1 MIEIGTKIH
10 DQYSIELKV
19 GFVTR
24 KQQRMNDFSLAMW
37 MFVPRSLDITRT
49 TYPKE
54 MFYQD
59 VKSNIRLITPT
70 FLLREI
76 VDGPAVP
83 LLNIREAFGAMA
95 SSPTKANIGEYEY
108 HIKMFASIV
117 KSAMR
122 DEILHIATNR
132 IEPDANALCEGFI
145 ENAER
150 ILDEYGKL
158 RSIINVP
165 TVETGVMQMYL
176 RGDEFLGDVAGKHLL
191 DLIAWL
197 ESKDMK
203 DLSRKASALYSKIGN
218 HKKNM
223 SYPELREDDPGQNR
237 LYLHRFSVL
246 KKYIESVLYLRAP
259 KKRDGVLVEQI
270 YLSIA
275 AGIAMI
281 VATGLSALFRKQFG
295 SMALLLFIAMVVS
308 YMLRDRIKD
317 LARYYFA
324 HKVGS
329 KYFDNK
335 AKIIHKDVELGWL
348 KEGVDVLSLSKVPSD
363 VLAVRNS
370 SHLTELEDDMNPE
383 RVILY
388 RKSVHIDRT
397 KLQGNTDYDFLGI
410 NDILRLNV
418 QNFTKKMDDPIV
430 PMKTL
435 SSDGVVSTVLCKREY
450 YVNLVLQYSYDDV
463 IEYKRFRIALS
474 RDGIQ
479 SISEVGR

>member
-1 MIEIGTKIH
+1 MIEISTKIH

-308 YMLRDRIKD
+308 YMLRDRI
-317 LARYYFA
+317 
-324 HKVGS
+324 
-329 KYFDNK
+329 
-335 AKIIHKDVELGWL
+335 
-348 KEGVDVLSLSKVPSD
+348 
-363 VLAVRNS
+363 
-370 SHLTELEDDMNPE
+370 
-383 RVILY
+383 
-388 RKSVHIDRT
+388 
-397 KLQGNTDYDFLGI
+397 GI
-410 NDILRLNV
+410 
-418 QNFTKKMDDPIV
+418 
-430 PMKTL
+430 
-435 SSDGVVSTVLCKREY
+435 VV
-450 YVNLVLQYSYDDV
+450 
-463 IEYKRFRIALS
+463 
-474 RDGIQ
+474 
-479 SISEVGR
+479 

>member
-1 MIEIGTKIH
+1 MIEISTKIH

-37 MFVPRSLDITRT
+37 MFVPRSLDITRM

-83 LLNIREAFGAMA
+83 LQNIREAFGAMA

-122 DEILHIATNR
+122 NEILHIATNR
-132 IEPDANALCEGFI
+132 IEPDTNALCEGFI

-165 TVETGVMQMYL
+165 TVETGIMQMYL

-197 ESKDMK
+197 EAKDMK

-237 LYLHRFSVL
+237 LYL
-246 KKYIESVLYLRAP
+246 
-259 KKRDGVLVEQI
+259 
-270 YLSIA
+270 
-275 AGIAMI
+275 
-281 VATGLSALFRKQFG
+281 
-295 SMALLLFIAMVVS
+295 
-308 YMLRDRIKD
+308 
-317 LARYYFA
+317 
-324 HKVGS
+324 
-329 KYFDNK
+329 
-335 AKIIHKDVELGWL
+335 
-348 KEGVDVLSLSKVPSD
+348 
-363 VLAVRNS
+363 
-370 SHLTELEDDMNPE
+370 
-383 RVILY
+383 
-388 RKSVHIDRT
+388 
-397 KLQGNTDYDFLGI
+397 
-410 NDILRLNV
+410 
-418 QNFTKKMDDPIV
+418 
-430 PMKTL
+430 
-435 SSDGVVSTVLCKREY
+435 
-450 YVNLVLQYSYDDV
+450 
-463 IEYKRFRIALS
+463 
-474 RDGIQ
+474 
-479 SISEVGR
+479 